1 MHECGN
7 FDLSARRQGDAVM
20 LEVTGD
26 LRLIAAQSLRRALRA
41 ICCEGE
47 SWGVEFIVDLR
58 ALHIESNDAV
68 VEIAEAVQEMLGSPR
83 TITVRCPPKILA
95 TQLETMAVGAETP
108 MPMPMPENTRE
119 TPVEPDFAVGRLV
132 LEN

>member
-1 MHECGN
+1 MSAMHECGY

-58 ALHIESNDAV
+58 ALHIESADAV
-68 VEIAEAVQEMLGSPR
+68 DEITAAVQEMLGSPR

-95 TQLETMAVGAETP
+95 AQLETMAVGTKMAMPASETP
-108 MPMPMPENTRE
+108 SAA
-119 TPVEPDFAVGRLV
+119 DFAVGHLV

>member
-1 MHECGN
+1 MHECGDFN
-7 FDLSARRQGDAVM
+7 LSARRQGNAVL

-26 LRLIAAQSLRRALRA
+26 LRLIAAQSLRRALHA

-58 ALHIESNDAV
+58 ALHIESADAV
-68 VEIAEAVQEMLGSPR
+68 DEITEAVQEMLGSPR

-95 TQLETMAVGAETP
+95 TQLETMAVGTEMAMPASETP
-108 MPMPMPENTRE
+108 AAA
-119 TPVEPDFAVGRLV
+119 DYAVGHLV
-132 LEN
+132 IEN

>member
-1 MHECGN
+1 MSAMHECGY

-26 LRLIAAQSLRRALRA
+26 LQLIAAQSLRRALRA

-58 ALHIESNDAV
+58 ELHIESADAV
-68 VEIAEAVQEMLGSPR
+68 AEITAAVQEMLGSPR

-95 TQLETMAVGAETP
+95 TQLETMAVGTEMAIPASETP
-108 MPMPMPENTRE
+108 SAA
-119 TPVEPDFAVGRLV
+119 DFAVGHLI